1 MQPLNNLSGGEKE
14 DLRLWW
20 NKIKNKTG
28 CVNVILIGT
37 REIHGLEYSVYRGI
51 VRLMTWKFW
60 DR

>member
-37 REIHGLEYSVYRGI
+37 REIHGWNIRCTEGLCD
-51 VRLMTWKFW
+51 L
-60 DR
+60 